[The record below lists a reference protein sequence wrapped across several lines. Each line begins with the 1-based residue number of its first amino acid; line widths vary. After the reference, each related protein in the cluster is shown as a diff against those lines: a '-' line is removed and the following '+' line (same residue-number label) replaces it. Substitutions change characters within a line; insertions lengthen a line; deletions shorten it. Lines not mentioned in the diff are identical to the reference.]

1 MMSRAQIEH
10 REKLKEAKS
19 RNDRREIDAFY
30 EGDMREL
37 ALWLA
42 NIEDKELLQTA
53 VRMDLSLDDFPIPD
67 CPPDE
72 VPGHWY
78 TDDFGGD
85 ALHHETRR
93 ALQKAVRERAPAY
106 RKERREIH
114 ELYLK
119 VFLQIVT
126 ALTGIG
132 GTIIGIIAIL
142 KK

>member
-1 MMSRAQIEH
+1 MRRTTIAH
-10 REKLKEAKS
+10 REKLKTAKS
-19 RNDRREIDAFY
+19 SEDRQELEADHGVDMQSLDGSLTGINDE
-30 EGDMREL
+30 EL
-37 ALWLA
+37 VAKA
-42 NIEDKELLQTA
+42 E
-53 VRMDLSLDDFPIPD
+53 RMDLSLDDIPMPD
-67 CPPDE
+67 CAPDE
-72 VPGHWY
+72 RPGRWID
-78 TDDFGGD
+78 TDFGNQVLCID
-85 ALHHETRR
+85 SRR

-119 VFLQIVT
+119 VFLQIVA